1 MTAKIL
7 DFNQYRARK
16 DARFAAELAMREV
29 TLFYCQPYASM
40 DDLPPITTR
49 GQLELRALLGLT

>member
-16 DARFAAELAMREV
+16 DARFAAQRADSWN
-29 TLFYCQPYASM
+29 C
-40 DDLPPITTR
+40 
-49 GQLELRALLGLT
+49 ALLGLT